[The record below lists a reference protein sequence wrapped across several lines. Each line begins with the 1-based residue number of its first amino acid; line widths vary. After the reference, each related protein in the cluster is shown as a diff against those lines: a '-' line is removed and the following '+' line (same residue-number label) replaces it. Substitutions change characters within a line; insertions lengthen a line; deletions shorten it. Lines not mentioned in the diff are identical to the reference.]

1 MRPMLV
7 LFVACA
13 AAAPAA
19 DHMLVIEDSTDVTF
33 EAALGV
39 MTKFGIDR
47 KTAETIL
54 HHLDEKGAAVAAQ
67 GPKEAC
73 ERLAKEFSEIGVKS
87 SVRPNAYSP
96 DLVPDNSEYAESD
109 VEELSVTRL
118 NELMKSDAGLLVV
131 FYGTACVHCKALI
144 PEYKKAASELKA
156 DGLAVG
162 AVNLNGV
169 GGGQQLAHQLSVTV
183 LPTIRYV
190 FDGNHLEFGGERKA
204 DAIVEFARACK
215 KKQLG
220 VGGESEGGDAAEG
233 GSSAKDE
240 PKDSKQEQ
248 QQPPAPADEA
258 AAAAAKE
265 ASPGEKAAAAKESS
279 SGEKEAG
286 APDEQASTKQE
297 AGESSAPSKPVE
309 TAGEAA
315 ATAEVSGEAAAGKS
329 KIGMSKLRPAAAA
342 AAA

>member
-118 NELMKSDAGLLVV
+118 NELMKSDAVARNSSEG
-131 FYGTACVHCKALI
+131 KKRPNLI
-144 PEYKKAASELKA
+144 LCHPSSQSVGMWW
-156 DGLAVG
+156 DGS
-162 AVNLNGV
+162 V
-169 GGGQQLAHQLSVTV
+169 GG
-183 LPTIRYV
+183 R
-190 FDGNHLEFGGERKA
+190 
-204 DAIVEFARACK
+204 FA
-215 KKQLG
+215 
-220 VGGESEGGDAAEG
+220 S
-233 GSSAKDE
+233 
-240 PKDSKQEQ
+240 
-248 QQPPAPADEA
+248 
-258 AAAAAKE
+258 
-265 ASPGEKAAAAKESS
+265 
-279 SGEKEAG
+279 
-286 APDEQASTKQE
+286 
-297 AGESSAPSKPVE
+297 
-309 TAGEAA
+309 
-315 ATAEVSGEAAAGKS
+315 
-329 KIGMSKLRPAAAA
+329 
-342 AAA
+342 